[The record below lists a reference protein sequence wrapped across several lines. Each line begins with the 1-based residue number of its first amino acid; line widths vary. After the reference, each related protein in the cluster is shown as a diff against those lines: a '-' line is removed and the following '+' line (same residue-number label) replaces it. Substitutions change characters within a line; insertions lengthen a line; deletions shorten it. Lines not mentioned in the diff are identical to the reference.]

1 MPLSPWSCRQLRDL
15 PRRACVLA
23 HRQQLRHAAQA
34 ENNPALDPPTVLRP
48 ARAVKDDRKIVVITG
63 PTAVGKTRAALAVAQ
78 RLGGEIVSAD
88 SVQVYRGLDVGSDK
102 VRLVRLQ
109 SIETRSAWLLLILK
123 LVQAPFEERCGI
135 SHHLLDVLEPRE
147 EFSAAEFFSRARKAS
162 VDVLQVLLSSM
173 PHYREAPSP
182 PAALTSWSCLPFLSI
197 PPHTLR
203 KVTGYMFPERQ
214 DASGSWRDWLLFAL
228 VCAWP
233 P

>member
-102 VRLVRLQ
+102 
-109 SIETRSAWLLLILK
+109 
-123 LVQAPFEERCGI
+123 APFEERCGI

-162 VDVLQVLLSSM
+162 VDVLQRGKTPVVVGGTGFYLRWFVHGRPNTPAPDPQTAAQAQTILDQAWQKAQEVKGGLLTAEE
-173 PHYREAPSP
+173 RWEAGAQAI
-182 PAALTSWSCLPFLSI
+182 AAAGDCTAAD
-197 PPHTLR
+197 
-203 KVTGYMFPERQ
+203 K
-214 DASGSWRDWLLFAL
+214 
-228 VCAWP
+228 
-233 P
+233 